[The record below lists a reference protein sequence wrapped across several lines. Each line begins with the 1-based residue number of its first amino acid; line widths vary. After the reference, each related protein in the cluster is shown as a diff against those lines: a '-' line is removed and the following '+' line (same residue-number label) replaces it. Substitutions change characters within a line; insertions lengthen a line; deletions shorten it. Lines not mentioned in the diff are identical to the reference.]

1 MDHTTFIAFLSIIV
15 VLTLTFNGLA
25 IFGLLKQRRYL
36 STYDITLLFLMFIEF
51 LQAIIGYPIELFTKF
66 KDGGFLCNIAG
77 YSTTS
82 LALVSILLLV
92 ALALMRVISV
102 MYPFKSR
109 LLLNSKKSSL
119 YFIVPSTLYGFA
131 WGTFP
136 LLGWSKYSP
145 ELNSDRTCSV
155 DLISRNK
162 NTLSYLYALMI
173 ACYFIPL
180 TVIFLTALGI
190 GKKLWG
196 RTMSLAAEQEQVKVA
211 RARTEKRMALFLF
224 LVIAAF
230 VIAWTPYAL
239 MIFLISLGGNVTTT
253 WLDFSALLAK
263 SSTFYNPVIYIF
275 MHKRSRVAVFK
286 FLGSITETNNNTIDS
301 GLPNPYRKRCDTN
314 VTVVSFSQHILTDR
328 HEYVR

>member
-1 MDHTTFIAFLSIIV
+1 MDHTTFIGFLSLIV
-15 VLTLTFNGLA
+15 VLTVALNGLVVV
-25 IFGLLKQRRYL
+25 GLLKQRRHL

-66 KDGGFLCNIAG
+66 KDRRFLCIIAG

-82 LALVSILLLV
+82 LALASISLLV

-145 ELNSDRTCSV
+145 ELNSDRRCSV
-155 DLISRNK
+155 DLIGRDK
-162 NTLSYLYALMI
+162 NTLSYLYALMV
-173 ACYFIPL
+173 ACYLIPL
-180 TVIFLTALGI
+180 AVMFLTALGI
-190 GKKLWG
+190 GKRLSG
-196 RTMSLAAEQEQVKVA
+196 RKMCLAAEQEQAKVA
-211 RARTEKRMALFLF
+211 RVQKEKKMALFLF
-224 LVIAAF
+224 VVIVAF

-239 MIFLISLGGNVTTT
+239 MIFVISFGGNVTTT
-253 WLDFSALLAK
+253 WLDYSALLAK
-263 SSTFYNPVIYIF
+263 SSTFYNPIIYVF

-286 FLGSITETNNNTIDS
+286 FLGSMTGTNSNTVDH
-301 GLPNPYRKRCDTN
+301 GLRNTYRKGCDTN
-314 VTVVSFSQHILTDR
+314 VTVLSLPQNN
-328 HEYVR
+328 